1 MIRTGIYDTS
11 KVLRCEYREKKVLSD
26 NCIKAD

>member
-1 MIRTGIYDTS
+1 MIHTDIYDTS
-11 KVLRCEYREKKVLSD
+11 KVLRCENREKKVLDD